1 MKKMQSHGAV
11 EAAEASVEE
20 MILVEG
26 IASEEEVIL
35 EEEVMMDSVELIA
48 VILVV
53 EEDMSHGM
61 HPQIQVRLNVLD

>member
-61 HPQIQVRLNVLD
+61 HPQIQVHLNVLD